1 MNIREFSNAVGLIA
15 LNYPTVQEYSE
26 GDIYNYLNTGDGH
39 KYPCIFLTIE
49 SVEEGELN
57 SQTLTGSLFYVDR
70 LLNDSS
76 NRLMVQTAAISTL
89 KILTGKINDNISGE
103 MEVVSYQPF
112 TEKFADWCAG
122 AFCEFSFT
130 YITDLEC
137 GEYDELALN
146 VKENGVYDILG
157 YEKIVVSIPQE
168 GVSAGW
174 VRDYTYSKKETDD
187 KLAEKADKTAIP
199 SLTGYAT
206 KTWVQ
211 DQGYLTKHQ
220 SLNGYA
226 TETYVDGK
234 LTGYAKKTEI
244 PSLDGYATE
253 TWVDGRLNNK
263 ADKNEIPSL
272 TGYATQSWVG
282 GKLAAYAKKTDVPS
296 LAGYATQSWVQ
307 DQGYLTQHQSLS
319 AYATKLW
326 VQDQGYL
333 TAHQSL
339 CGYATEIWVNA
350 KLNNYAKLTDI
361 PSLTGYATESWVE
374 SKGYLTEHQ
383 SLDGYATESWVE
395 SKGYLTEHQS
405 LEGYATKDEL
415 SQKADKTEIPSL
427 TGYATESWVQNQ
439 GYLTEHQSL
448 KTINGQSIVGEG
460 NIEIEGGGVT
470 IEQVNAE
477 IDSRLTGYVT
487 VNDFLNQLDS
497 KADVIYVDDQLAKKA
512 NKSDIPSLN
521 GYATESWVQGQG
533 YLTEH
538 QSLEN
543 YATKDEL
550 AQKSDLSYVNSKLAG
565 KVDSSSI
572 WTGTEAEWNALSTEQ
587 KASYTIALVR

>member
-26 GDIYNYLNTGDGH
+26 GDIYNFLNTGEH
-39 KYPCIFLTIE
+39 KYPCVFLTIE

-103 MEVVSYQPF
+103 MVVVSYQPF

-130 YITDLEC
+130 YITGSDC

-146 VKENGVYDILG
+146 VKENGIYDILG
-157 YEKIVVSIPQE
+157 YEKIVVSVPQE
-168 GVSAGW
+168 GVSAQW

-187 KLAEKADKTAIP
+187 KLAQKADKTEIP

-206 KTWVQ
+206 ELWVQ
-211 DQGYLTKHQ
+211 NQGYLTEHQ
-220 SLNGYA
+220 SLDGYA
-226 TETYVDGK
+226 TETWVDGK
-234 LTGYAKKTEI
+234 LTGYAKKTDI

-272 TGYATQSWVG
+272 
-282 GKLAAYAKKTDVPS
+282 
-296 LAGYATQSWVQ
+296 
-307 DQGYLTQHQSLS
+307 
-319 AYATKLW
+319 
-326 VQDQGYL
+326 
-333 TAHQSL
+333 
-339 CGYATEIWVNA
+339 
-350 KLNNYAKLTDI
+350 
-361 PSLTGYATESWVE
+361 
-374 SKGYLTEHQ
+374 
-383 SLDGYATESWVE
+383 DGYATELWVQNQ
-395 SKGYLTEHQS
+395 GYLTEHQS
-405 LEGYATKDEL
+405 LEGYAT
-415 SQKADKTEIPSL
+415 QT
-427 TGYATESWVQNQ
+427 WVQNQ
-439 GYLTEHQSL
+439 GYLTEHQPL

-460 NIEIEGGGVT
+460 NIEIESGVT
-470 IEQVNAE
+470 IEQVDAE
-477 IDSRLTGYVT
+477 IDSKLTGYAT
-487 VNDFLNQLDS
+487 KEELNS
-497 KADVIYVDDQLAKKA
+497 KADASALIPIEGRIGALTQIVQNKA
-512 NKSDIPSLN
+512 DKSEIPSLD
-521 GYATESWVQGQG
+521 GYATELWVQNQG

-538 QSLEN
+538 QSLAD

-550 AQKSDLSYVNSKLAG
+550 AQKADKTEIPSLTGYATELWVQNQGYLTEHQDISG
-565 KVDSSSI
+565 KVDKSSI
-572 WTGTEAEWNALSTEQ
+572 WTGTEAEWNALTQEQ

>member
-1 MNIREFSNAVGLIA
+1 MNIREFSNAVGLIS
-15 LNYPTVQEYSE
+15 LNYPTVQEYNE
-26 GDIYNYLNTGDGH
+26 GDIYNYLNTGNH
-39 KYPCIFLTIE
+39 LYPCIFLTIE
-49 SVEEGELN
+49 SVEEGEGD

-187 KLAEKADKTAIP
+187 KLYEKADKTAIP

-361 PSLTGYATESWVE
+361 PSLEGYATE
-374 SKGYLTEHQ
+374 T
-383 SLDGYATESWVE
+383 WVE

-405 LEGYATKDEL
+405 LENYATKDEL
-415 SQKADKTEIPSL
+415 AKKADKTEIPSLTGYATETWVQNQGYLTEHQTLKTINGQSIVGEGNIEIEGGIVTIEQVNAEIDSRLTGYVTVDDFLNQLDSKADIIYVDDRLNQKANISDIPSL

-448 KTINGQSIVGEG
+448 
-460 NIEIEGGGVT
+460 
-470 IEQVNAE
+470 
-477 IDSRLTGYVT
+477 
-487 VNDFLNQLDS
+487 
-497 KADVIYVDDQLAKKA
+497 
-512 NKSDIPSLN
+512 
-521 GYATESWVQGQG
+521 
-533 YLTEH
+533 
-538 QSLEN
+538 EN

-550 AQKSDLSYVNSKLAG
+550 AQKADLSYVNAKLSG
-565 KVDSSSI
+565 KVDNTDI
-572 WTGTEAEWNALSTEQ
+572 WTGTEAEWNSLTQEQ